1 MVGVEVYIDQSIFS
15 VFKVNNT
22 LKQEET
28 PGVVFGKMMRRL
40 LLVHWNWA
48 LMARVIAKDD
58 PHNE

>member
-1 MVGVEVYIDQSIFS
+1 MYIDQSIFS

-58 PHNE
+58 PYNK